1 MDKKDIV
8 TNLNIAYQGAK
19 TRKAIEKADKTL
31 NETLAEIK
39 SQSERASAEA
49 ARAAAE
55 AEGKKL
61 GRIERDDMLPLE
73 RAFRTGHFD
82 DGEDTIYL
90 MDTELP
96 DALVDRL
103 EKEPTGAGK
112 YFKWD
117 YSDEEGMLELTQTDA
132 WLVAKGVSPERRKK
146 RIARAKEAEAD
157 ETKKARLR
165 EMDRLEQEA
174 EAKQLATKAW
184 WVTIIGGL
192 ALIFLY
198 LKLVM
203 PR

>member
-19 TRKAIEKADKTL
+19 TRKAIEKTNEAL

-39 SQSERASAEA
+39 GQSDRAASEA

-55 AEGKKL
+55 AEGEKL

-73 RAFRTGHFD
+73 RAFRTGRFD

-96 DALVDRL
+96 DALLDML
-103 EKEPTGAGK
+103 EKKPSGAGK

-117 YSDEEGMLELTQTDA
+117 YSQEEGMLEVTQRES
-132 WLVAKGVSPERRKK
+132 WLVAKGVSPQRRKK
-146 RIARAKEAEAD
+146 RLAQAKQAETDEAREA
-157 ETKKARLR
+157 RMR
-165 EMDRLEQEA
+165 ERDRLEREA
-174 EAKQLATKAW
+174 EAKRFAAKVW
-184 WVTIIGGL
+184 WITIIGGL
-192 ALIFLY
+192 ALMVLFV
-198 LKLVM
+198 KLVM